1 MKEFFQLMRRFVS
14 PYKKYL
20 GWSIVLN
27 VLSAVFN
34 IFSFSLL
41 IPILNILFKT
51 GSNDKVYHFMEWGSA
66 SLKDVA
72 TNNFYYYTTR
82 LIDTFGPATTLL
94 FLGLFLGFMTLL
106 KTACYFGSS
115 AIMIPLRTGVVRDI
129 RLLVYRKV
137 VELPLGFFSEERKG
151 DIIAR
156 MSGDVNEVE
165 TSVTSSLDMLL
176 KNPILIIS
184 YFTTLIVTSWQLTL
198 FTILVLPTMGW
209 VMGKVGRALKRQ
221 SLDAQ
226 NRWSDTMSQLEET
239 LGGLRIIKAFIAEK
253 KMTDRFQKC
262 CNDYRDAVNKVAI
275 RQSSAHP
282 MSEFLGTLL
291 IVAVLWFGGSLILS
305 NNAPIDASTFIF
317 YMVILYS
324 IINPLKEFSKASY
337 NIPRGLASMERIDKI
352 LKAENPI
359 KETTHPETLNDL
371 QDRIEFKNISFSYD
385 GKKDVLKDINLT
397 IPKGKTIA
405 LVGQSGSGKSTLTRI
420 MFGLEQPDSGDVL
433 FNGVSILGASGRA
446 QLRSLRAASGIVY
459 QNPFASLDPRW
470 TAGRSIAEPLR
481 LAGERDERGI
491 GGQVSRA
498 MELVGLEPS
507 EFMGRYPMDMSGGQ
521 AQRVAI
527 ARAVVKDP
535 QVMLA
540 DEAMSAIDVAA
551 RMQILDAFA
560 AIRERD
566 PNMAMVLVS
575 HDLGVVQNIA
585 DRIVVMHEGRVVE
598 SGPSA
603 QILEQPQQ
611 EYTRLLIAA
620 ASL

>member
-1 MKEFFQLMRRFVS
+1 M
-14 PYKKYL
+14 
-20 GWSIVLN
+20 
-27 VLSAVFN
+27 
-34 IFSFSLL
+34 
-41 IPILNILFKT
+41 LF
-51 GSNDKVYHFMEWGSA
+51 
-66 SLKDVA
+66 
-72 TNNFYYYTTR
+72 
-82 LIDTFGPATTLL
+82 
-94 FLGLFLGFMTLL
+94 
-106 KTACYFGSS
+106 
-115 AIMIPLRTGVVRDI
+115 
-129 RLLVYRKV
+129 
-137 VELPLGFFSEERKG
+137 
-151 DIIAR
+151 
-156 MSGDVNEVE
+156 DVNVEVWPGE
-165 TSVTSSLDMLL
+165 CLG
-176 KNPILIIS
+176 II
-184 YFTTLIVTSWQLTL
+184 
-198 FTILVLPTMGW
+198 G
-209 VMGKVGRALKRQ
+209 A
-221 SLDAQ
+221 
-226 NRWSDTMSQLEET
+226 
-239 LGGLRIIKAFIAEK
+239 
-253 KMTDRFQKC
+253 
-262 CNDYRDAVNKVAI
+262 
-275 RQSSAHP
+275 
-282 MSEFLGTLL
+282 
-291 IVAVLWFGGSLILS
+291 
-305 NNAPIDASTFIF
+305 
-317 YMVILYS
+317 
-324 IINPLKEFSKASY
+324 
-337 NIPRGLASMERIDKI
+337 
-352 LKAENPI
+352 
-359 KETTHPETLNDL
+359 
-371 QDRIEFKNISFSYD
+371 
-385 GKKDVLKDINLT
+385 
-397 IPKGKTIA
+397 
-405 LVGQSGSGKSTLTRI
+405 SGSGKSTLTRI